1 MTAGDH
7 FGVRPLLVLCLLAA
21 PAAAGTHVVQRGET
35 LEHVAKVYG
44 CSTEAVLKANNLKT
58 TLVRAG
64 TVVRVPACNVRSR
77 ARVRARATADAS
89 AEAKAEAALAVI
101 DGTSVVK
108 TARAA
113 EIVEPARDD
122 DDDGPSESIGQ
133 PWAGKLMNGDVL
145 PRGEGYRIRRPARAY
160 GATHVVGH
168 VRRVIAEV
176 RALYPE
182 VHTLAIGDLSAQGGG
197 KIGDHHSHQSGLD
210 VDIGFYFHAVPVGY
224 PDRFA
229 DANADLDLQA
239 TWALVTAFART
250 APLDSGVQFIFLDYD
265 VQKRLH
271 DFARKRGTPDDDL
284 AAIFQYPRGKDAL
297 VGIVRHW
304 PHHADHLHVRFKPDR

>member
-1 MTAGDH
+1 M
-7 FGVRPLLVLCLLAA
+7 RLLLLLCLLVA
-21 PAAAGTHVVQRGET
+21 PSVAGTHVMQRGET

-64 TVVRVPACNVRSR
+64 RVVRVPACNVRAR
-77 ARVRARATADAS
+77 ARVRAKADAS

-101 DGTSVVK
+101 DGTAVVK
-108 TARAA
+108 TTRAA
-113 EIVEPARDD
+113 EVVEPARDD
-122 DDDGPSESIGQ
+122 LDGLDDGPSESIGQ
-133 PWAGKLMNGDVL
+133 PWAGRLMNGDAL
-145 PRGEGYRIRRPARAY
+145 PRGEGYRIRRPKRAY

-168 VRRVIAEV
+168 LRRVIAEV
-176 RALYPE
+176 RAFYPE
-182 VHTLAIGDLSAQGGG
+182 LHTLAIGDLSAQGGG

-210 VDIGFYFHAVPVGY
+210 VDIGFYFHVVPEGY

-229 DANADLDLQA
+229 LANADLDLQA
-239 TWALVTAFART
+239 NWALVTAFART
-250 APLDSGVQFIFLDYD
+250 APLDSGVQFIFLDYE
-265 VQKRLH
+265 VQKRLY
-271 DFARKRGTPDDDL
+271 DFARKRGTPEDDL

>member
-1 MTAGDH
+1 M
-7 FGVRPLLVLCLLAA
+7 RPLLVLCLLAA
-21 PAAAGTHVVQRGET
+21 PAVAGTHVVQRGET

-44 CSTEAVLKANNLKT
+44 CSTDAVLKANNLKN

-64 TVVRVPACNVRSR
+64 TVVRVPACNVRAR
-77 ARVRARATADAS
+77 ARVRVRTKADAS

-113 EIVEPARDD
+113 DIVEPARDD
-122 DDDGPSESIGQ
+122 DGPSESVGA
-133 PWAGKLMNGDVL
+133 PWAGKLVNGDRL
-145 PRGEGYRIRRPARAY
+145 PRGEGYEIRRPSRAY

-168 VRRVIAEV
+168 LQRAIAEV
-176 RALYPE
+176 RALYPD
-182 VHTLAIGDLSAQGGG
+182 VHTLAIGDLSAQNGG

-210 VDIGFYFHAVPVGY
+210 VDVGFYFHAAPEGY
-224 PDRFA
+224 PDRFVE
-229 DANADLDLQA
+229 ANADLDLQA

-250 APLDSGVQFIFLDYD
+250 APLDTGVQFIFLDYD
-265 VQKRLH
+265 VQKRLY
-271 DFARKRGTPDDDL
+271 DYAKKRGTPDDDL
-284 AAIFQYPRGKDAL
+284 AAIFQYPRGRDAL

-304 PHHADHLHVRFKPDR
+304 PHHADHLHVRFKSGD